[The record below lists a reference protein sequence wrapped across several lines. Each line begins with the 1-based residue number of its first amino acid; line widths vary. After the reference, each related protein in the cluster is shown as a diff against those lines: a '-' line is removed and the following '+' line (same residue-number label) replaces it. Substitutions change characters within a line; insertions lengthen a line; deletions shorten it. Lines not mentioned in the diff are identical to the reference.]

1 VEVAWSDVDGL
12 DPDRLL
18 LVPCGYAL
26 EQARDDAARARER
39 LHALAP
45 CAVERGDAALG
56 HSAYFSRSGPRV
68 VSGIEALAA
77 WLHPGS
83 VPAEKTEGILEGW
96 R

>member
-1 VEVAWSDVDGL
+1 VSSIAH
-12 DPDRLL
+12 DRLL
-18 LVPCGYAL
+18 LVPCGYAM
-26 EQARDDAARARER
+26 DAARADADRARER
-39 LHALAP
+39 LRAFA
-45 CAVERGDAALG
+45 AETIDRGDAAVG